1 MAQQTAIEW
10 LINEWPVLESN
21 IPPRIIE
28 QAKAM
33 EKQQIVDTHYHARI
47 FEREYQSVKLYKDT
61 AEQYY
66 KEKYG
71 E

>member
-1 MAQQTAIEW
+1 MAQQTALEW

-33 EKQQIVDTHYHARI
+33 EKKQITKAFADGQETPINNPTTPHYSNEEYYNDT
-47 FEREYQSVKLYKDT
+47 YK
-61 AEQYY
+61 
-66 KEKYG
+66 K
-71 E
+71 